1 MKTDDLISELARH
14 VTPVS
19 RYALPQRLAAAGV
32 AGFLASAAGL
42 SYWLGARPDLAQAAV
57 TAPFLFK
64 AIYTTALAAMSIF
77 VALALLRPGVS
88 GAKRAVW
95 LAAPIATAITF
106 AAVELATSPASV
118 WPSLI
123 LGQSIAACL
132 ARIAVLALPLL
143 VALFWAARAFA
154 PTNPKATGGAIGLA
168 AGGLAAMLYS
178 FHCIESAA
186 CFIALW
192 YTAAIALVGI
202 AGMLLGPRL
211 LRW

>member
-19 RYALPQRLAAAGV
+19 RHALQKRLASAGA

-42 SYWLGARPDLAQAAV
+42 AYWLGARPDLAQAAG

-64 AIYTTALAAMSIF
+64 SIYTAALAVLSIF

-88 GAKRAVW
+88 GAKRAIW
-95 LAAPIATAITF
+95 LAAPIAAATLF
-106 AAVELATSPASV
+106 AGIELAASPASS
-118 WPSLI
+118 WPALI
-123 LGQSIAACL
+123 LGQSITACL
-132 ARIAVLALPLL
+132 ARIAILALPLL

-154 PTNPKATGGAIGLA
+154 PTNLKAAGGAIGLA

-178 FHCIESAA
+178 FHCVESAA